1 MVARVRLK
9 RQAKTVLHL
18 PSARSDD
25 MQRTANS
32 PTWSFSRDQIL
43 RSCERKYYFQY
54 LASAY
59 LNSLDP
65 WLRQIALLKKVK
77 NIPMW
82 QGECVHEAIADFLS
96 QIQKGKGMRLEELGL
111 ILQQRMLRD
120 WKFSEKR
127 QFREEPGAVGR
138 FGVALFEHEYDEV
151 PPETRIADLITDA
164 SKMLNAFYQWAQGHP
179 TFLSDFR
186 SAKRRWIEPPPW
198 GDGAPGFAVGRV
210 QAVTKVDLAM
220 HLGDGRFQVY
230 DWKTGKRP
238 TTEKGGAS
246 SSTQISIYMLWPHLV
261 MNFPLEN
268 ISSSLV
274 YLGEEKAQEI
284 TFHLDEEL
292 TVETEQII
300 RDSVEQAQRWDN
312 YVKSGRLTI
321 GHIDFASSVKECQK
335 CNFKRVCRA
344 ALTQRVI
351 P

>member
-1 MVARVRLK
+1 
-9 RQAKTVLHL
+9 
-18 PSARSDD
+18 
-25 MQRTANS
+25 MQRAPNS

-65 WLRQIALLKKVK
+65 WHRQIALLKKVK

-82 QGECVHEAIADFLS
+82 QGECVHETIADFLS
-96 QIQKGKGMRLEELGL
+96 QIQKGKEMRFDELAL
-111 ILQQRMLRD
+111 ILKQRMLRD

-151 PPETRIADLITDA
+151 PPETRITDLIA
-164 SKMLNAFYQWAQGHP
+164 EACKMLETFYQWARQHP
-179 TFLSDFR
+179 TFLSDFKT
-186 SAKRRWIEPPPW
+186 SKRRWIEPPPW

-220 HLGDGRFQVY
+220 HLQDGRFQVF

-238 TTEKGGAS
+238 TTEKGGATN
-246 SSTQISIYMLWPHLV
+246 STQISIYMLWPHRV
-261 MNFPLEN
+261 MNFPLST

-274 YLGEEKAQEI
+274 YLGDEEAQEI
-284 TFHLDEEL
+284 KFHLDEEL
-292 TVETEQII
+292 TVETNQII
-300 RDSVEQAQRWDN
+300 CDSVEQAQRWDH
-312 YVKSGRLTI
+312 YVKSGRI
-321 GHIDFASSVKECQK
+321 KIENIDFASSVKECRK
-335 CNFKRVCRA
+335 CNFKSVCRA

-351 P
+351 S